1 MSRRKKLDT
10 RDARHDAAFRRAR
23 EGGFA
28 ARAVF
33 KLEELDKR
41 FRLLQ
46 PGRKVLDLGCW
57 PGSWM
62 QYTAERVGPAG
73 LVVGIDLRA
82 VELALPTWVHPRV
95 GDAEGL
101 DAAAL
106 RDEFGPFDTVLSDMA
121 PHTTGDRNS
130 DQYRS
135 EELCARALTIAQVV
149 LRPGGHFAAK
159 VFQGGGFAALLVRM
173 RAQFAEVKAVHTEA
187 TRAGS
192 REQYLLGRG
201 HKPGRSDPS

>member
-1 MSRRKKLDT
+1 MGRRNKLDA

-46 PGRKVLDLGCW
+46 PGRRVLDLGCW

-62 QYTAERVGPAG
+62 QYAAERVGAEG
-73 LVVGIDLRA
+73 VVVGFDLRP

-95 GDAEGL
+95 GDVETL

-106 RDEFGPFDTVLSDMA
+106 REEFGAFDTVVSDMA
-121 PHTTGDRNS
+121 PHTTGDRAS
-130 DQYRS
+130 DQFRS
-135 EELCARALTIAQVV
+135 EELCARAIEIAEIV

-159 VFQGGGFAALLVRM
+159 VFQGGGFAALLARVRVSFSE
-173 RAQFAEVKAVHTEA
+173 AKPVHTEA

-192 REQYLLGRG
+192 REQYLVGRG
-201 HKPGRSDPS
+201 RKATRAPAG